1 MSHVTRTIRSA
12 ASSKVLGLVA
22 LIGLASLL
30 VAAAAIEVPPWPTG
44 CEALEVPAGNVQ
56 SFQAFAS
63 GVQVYRWNA
72 TTNLWDFVGP
82 RASLFSDAG
91 FHSKIG
97 THYAGPTW
105 ESTSGSRVVGAVVEG
120 CLPDP
125 TAIRWLRLA
134 AVTSQG
140 PGVFAGTTWIQ
151 RLNTTGGLAPT
162 GPGTTPGQIV
172 EVPYTAE
179 YDFYRAE

>member
-1 MSHVTRTIRSA
+1 MSHETRTIRSA
-12 ASSKVLGLVA
+12 TFSKAFGILA

-30 VAAAAIEVPPWPTG
+30 VAAAVSEDPNFPHG
-44 CEALEVPAGNVQ
+44 CEALQVPAGNVQ
-56 SFQAFAS
+56 SFRAFAN

-82 RASLFSDAG
+82 RASLFADASL
-91 FHSKIG
+91 HSKIG

-105 ESTSGSRVVGAVVEG
+105 ESTSGSKVVGAVVET

-151 RLNTTGGLAPT
+151 RLNTTGGLVPS

-172 EVPYTAE
+172 EVPYTAV
-179 YDFYRAE
+179 YDFYRAG

>member
-1 MSHVTRTIRSA
+1 MSHETRTIRSA
-12 ASSKVLGLVA
+12 TFSKAFGILA

-30 VAAAAIEVPPWPTG
+30 VAAAVIEVPPWPSG
-44 CEALEVPAGNVQ
+44 CETLQVPAGNDL
-56 SFQAFAS
+56 SLHAFAT
-63 GVQVYRWNA
+63 GVQIYRWNA
-72 TTNLWDFVGP
+72 TTNLWDFAGP
-82 RASLFSDAG
+82 RANLFADAG
-91 FHSKIG
+91 LHSKIG

-105 ESTSGSRVVGAVVEG
+105 ESKTGSKVVGAVVET

-151 RLNTTGGLAPT
+151 RVNTTGGLAPST
-162 GPGTTPGQIV
+162 PGTTPAQIV

>member
-1 MSHVTRTIRSA
+1 MSHVTRTVRSETF
-12 ASSKVLGLVA
+12 STGFGILS

-30 VAAAAIEVPPWPTG
+30 VAAAVIEDPILPAG
-44 CEALEVPAGNVQ
+44 CETLQVPAGNVH
-56 SFQAFAS
+56 SLRVFAT

-72 TTNLWDFVGP
+72 GANRWDFVGP
-82 RASLFSDAG
+82 EAKLFADAG
-91 FHSKIG
+91 LHSLIG

-105 ESTSGSRVVGAVVEG
+105 ESRSGSKVVGAMVEN

-151 RLNTTGGLAPT
+151 RVNTTGGLIPSN
-162 GPGTTPGQIV
+162 PGTMPDEIV